1 MTKKEFKTKCDFN
14 HVYGRGANRINA
26 IYVDWK
32 SERNGENYIVGFKYG
47 VASSVEN
54 CTKAELFD
62 HLYNW
67 IEKNIHLPYYIYSR
81 FAQYDSQRFKVPIG
95 FNHSSWN

>member
-1 MTKKEFKTKCDFN
+1 MTKKDFKTRCDFN

-32 SERNGENYIVGFKYG
+32 SNEQGRGFKYA
-47 VASSVEN
+47 VATSVEN
-54 CTKAELFD
+54 CTKAELFN
-62 HLYNW
+62 HLYEW
-67 IEKNIHLPYYIYSR
+67 IEHGTYLPHYIYSK

-95 FNHSSWN
+95 FNTSNWN